1 MKRKIAV
8 CGNGWSNEYLE
19 IAMSGIRKCAEENN
33 ADVFFFIYVL
43 LPFGH
48 KTFPCFDYNTIYII
62 IQHMTLFLKIFS
74 FPNSHLPYSRN
85 SP

>member
-33 ADVFFFIYVL
+33 ADVFLMFNFSSTDTEPFKQEGDANIYKL
-43 LPFGH
+43 LEYGD
-48 KTFPCFDYNTIYII
+48 FDGVI
-62 IQHMTLFLKIFS
+62 L
-74 FPNSHLPYSRN
+74 
-85 SP
+85 